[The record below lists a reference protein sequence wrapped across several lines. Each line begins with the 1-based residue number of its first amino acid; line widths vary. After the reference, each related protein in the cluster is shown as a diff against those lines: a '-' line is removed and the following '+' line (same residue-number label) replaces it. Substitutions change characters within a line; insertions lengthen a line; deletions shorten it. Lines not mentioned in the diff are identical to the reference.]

1 VFHSEVDKAIN
12 EMRDKKAIGDNED
25 VPWDVLKSLGAA
37 GLKLTTLLISSLY
50 GTGDWSKDF
59 IDVAVI
65 AFDKKSK
72 ASKHCDHLT
81 IRHIQRTAKFDS

>member
-1 VFHSEVDKAIN
+1 VEKTTK
-12 EMRDKKAIGDNED
+12 ETRDKKATGDYDD

-37 GLKLTTLLISSLY
+37 GLKLTTLLMSSIY

-65 AFDKKSK
+65 AFDKKPK
-72 ASKHCDHLT
+72 ASEHCNHLT
-81 IRHIQRTAKFDS
+81 IRHIARTAKIGNEG